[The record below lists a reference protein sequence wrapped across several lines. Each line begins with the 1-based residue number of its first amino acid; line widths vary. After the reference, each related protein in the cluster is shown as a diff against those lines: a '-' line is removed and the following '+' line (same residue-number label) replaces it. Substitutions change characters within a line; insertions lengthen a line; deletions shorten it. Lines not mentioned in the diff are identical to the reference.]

1 MYFYHIE
8 EIHKKGDILSPFISR
23 NKKFPNHDISL
34 KTLFSLEAFLKSMFP
49 WHDHLVSTYPYK
61 TILVLIGYMHVLI
74 CVDLVRIVVW

>member
-23 NKKFPNHDISL
+23 NEKFPNHDISL

-49 WHDHLVSTYPYK
+49 
-61 TILVLIGYMHVLI
+61 
-74 CVDLVRIVVW
+74 